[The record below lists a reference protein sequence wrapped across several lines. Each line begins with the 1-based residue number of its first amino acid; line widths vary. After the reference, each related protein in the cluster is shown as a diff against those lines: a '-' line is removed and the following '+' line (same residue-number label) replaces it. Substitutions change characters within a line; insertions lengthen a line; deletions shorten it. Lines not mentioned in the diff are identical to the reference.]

1 MEISV
6 FDAQKTLKNNTMK
19 NFILLFFVGL
29 LIFSCK
35 EKSEEIESNVNTAP
49 KESIFLLDSK
59 WKNQNGKELQL
70 KDLKGKNLVVVMI
83 FTSCQTACPILVADM
98 QKIASKIDPKKSGET
113 NMVLVSIDPDNDTP
127 QVLKKY
133 AQERKMD
140 DEHWTL
146 LTSDKESIRE
156 LANVLAVKYQ
166 KISPIIF
173 SHSNIITV
181 FNKKGEMV
189 HQAEGTVNSA
199 EVANFVNE
207 LK

>member
-1 MEISV
+1 M
-6 FDAQKTLKNNTMK
+6 
-19 NFILLFFVGL
+19 LLFFVGL

-35 EKSEEIESNVNTAP
+35 GTPEEESNLNTEP

-59 WKNQNGKELQL
+59 WQNQNGKELQL
-70 KDLKGKNLVVVMI
+70 RDLKGKNLVVVMI

-98 QKIASKIDPKKSGET
+98 QKIAAKIDPKKSEET
-113 NMVLVSIDPDNDTP
+113 TMVLVSIDPENDTP
-127 QVLKKY
+127 EVLKKY
-133 AQERKMD
+133 AQERKMN
-140 DEHWTL
+140 DEQWTL

-156 LANVLAVKYQ
+156 LANVLAVKYK

-199 EVANFVNE
+199 EVAKFVNE